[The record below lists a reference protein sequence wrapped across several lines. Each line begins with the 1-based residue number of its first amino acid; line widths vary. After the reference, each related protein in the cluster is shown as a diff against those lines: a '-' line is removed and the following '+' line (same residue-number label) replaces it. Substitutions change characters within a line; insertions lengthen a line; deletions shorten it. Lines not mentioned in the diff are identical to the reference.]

1 MLGGASVLAQYGG
14 GELFAFQYA
23 FILSTIADLRI
34 MAAEYFLGDISAYF
48 NPAMTLAFAI
58 RGDMGKAMAC
68 AYILVQY
75 IALAAGSSLALYLFG
90 DAGNLAATM
99 PKEALELKSMLFEAV
114 LTFAMV
120 LLILSMANGPKRN
133 GPFVPIAVGGYII
146 AAGHHGR
153 AF

>member
-1 MLGGASVLAQYGG
+1 
-14 GELFAFQYA
+14 
-23 FILSTIADLRI
+23 

-58 RGDMGKAMAC
+58 RSDMGKAMAC

-120 LLILSMANGPKRN
+120 LL
-133 GPFVPIAVGGYII
+133 Y
-146 AAGHHGR
+146 
-153 AF
+153 